1 MSYFAADMSKR
12 WSKKIHTHHQVN
24 QASEGKILVMSS
36 QFERTRGYYV
46 RHDKLLVLNQT
57 GKILK
62 SWSARGHIKQLLK
75 LAGIEKEEFYKFEW
89 DKEALDKFK
98 IKSAYEYSHLN
109 SFYEISS
116 ESAEKNLPQ
125 FKKGN
130 FIANFNMLGIIL
142 VFDKDLK
149 EILWSQKYPLDKRA
163 HIHDVQVMDNGNI
176 LIFNNNNFGG
186 EGNHSTID
194 EWNPVEKKMA
204 WQFKANPPERF
215 FSGIVGGVQ
224 LLSSGNFLLTNIN
237 ARGDLDFKQTEVL
250 EISREGKIVSS
261 TPIDWEG
268 ARPMVQQIK
277 QVDLT
282 DFLNS
287 NKSL

>member
-1 MSYFAADMSKR
+1 
-12 WSKKIHTHHQVN
+12 
-24 QASEGKILVMSS
+24 
-36 QFERTRGYYV
+36 
-46 RHDKLLVLNQT
+46 
-57 GKILK
+57 
-62 SWSARGHIKQLLK
+62 
-75 LAGIEKEEFYKFEW
+75 
-89 DKEALDKFK
+89 
-98 IKSAYEYSHLN
+98 
-109 SFYEISS
+109 
-116 ESAEKNLPQ
+116 
-125 FKKGN
+125 
-130 FIANFNMLGIIL
+130 
-142 VFDKDLK
+142 
-149 EILWSQKYPLDKRA
+149 
-163 HIHDVQVMDNGNI
+163 
-176 LIFNNNNFGG
+176 
-186 EGNHSTID
+186 
-194 EWNPVEKKMA
+194 MA

-250 EISREGKIVSS
+250 EINREGKILSS